1 MSFKLCL
8 LFLKSM
14 FEFVSKYVWSFFVAM
29 FGGKV
34 NLETYLN
41 RLNKCKDCKWNM
53 EKENNNFCK
62 TCFCPQTKYWKFSE
76 LKYKASLKEAKCP
89 MKKWN

>member
-1 MSFKLCL
+1 MKSKLV
-8 LFLKSM
+8 FLW
-14 FEFVSKYVWSFFVAM
+14 KYVSSFFIAI

-41 RLNKCKDCKWNM
+41 RLNKCKDCKWN
-53 EKENNNFCK
+53 KQKGVNNFCAE
-62 TCFCPQTKYWKFSE
+62 CFCPQSKYWPWAE

-89 MKKWN
+89 MKKWS